1 MALTSQII
9 LNGQV
14 GLQPTRQQL
23 AASGKS
29 FNVTNPTAG
38 TAIAYALQ
46 TSFSAT
52 ANGLFVIQN
61 TNPSGGASIYLDRLK
76 LVQTATA
83 PTGCLVMRFEAF
95 NETGIVTATTA
106 VATRTPVNLNG
117 SFSNSTGAVVQSFAA
132 GAATIPAAVG
142 SRRLVD
148 IGSIQTGVAVAQD
161 EYVIDFG
168 ADGTAAG
175 SGGLTA
181 ARATDPA
188 RVTGQMA
195 AVIVAP
201 QNTVWLNMWWVTAA
215 ANTPSFEWSLVYN
228 EL

>member
-29 FNVTNPTAG
+29 FTITNPTAG

-46 TSFSAT
+46 ATFSAT
-52 ANGLFVIQN
+52 ANGLFLIQN

-76 LVQTATA
+76 LIQTATA
-83 PTGCLVMRFEAF
+83 PTGTLVMRFEAF
-95 NETGIVTATTA
+95 NESGIVTATGN
-106 VATRTPVNLNG
+106 VATRTPVNVNG
-117 SFSNSTGAVVQSFAA
+117 SFGNSTGAVVQSFAA
-132 GAATIPAAVG
+132 GAMTIPAAVG
-142 SRRLVD
+142 TRRLVD
-148 IGSIQTGVAVAQD
+148 IGALQTGVAIAQD
-161 EYVIDFG
+161 AYVMDFG
-168 ADGTAAG
+168 ADGVSAG
-175 SGGLTA
+175 AEGLTA
-181 ARATDPA
+181 ARAAQPA

-195 AVIVAP
+195 AIVVAP
-201 QNTVWLNMWWVTAA
+201 QNTVWLNMWWLTAA
-215 ANTPSFEWSLVYN
+215 ANVPSFEFSLVYN